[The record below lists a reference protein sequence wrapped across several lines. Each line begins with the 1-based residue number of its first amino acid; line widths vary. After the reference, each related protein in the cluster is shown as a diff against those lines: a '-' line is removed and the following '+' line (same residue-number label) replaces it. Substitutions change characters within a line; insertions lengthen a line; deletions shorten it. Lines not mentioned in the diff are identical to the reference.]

1 MDFLGKMGDTISTKG
16 KAVADKAKVLA
27 EIAALKSQISACEEV
42 MKKNCLE
49 IGKLYYE
56 EYSNAPEA
64 AFENQCQAISNAQ
77 KGIRELQ
84 EKIDALKQA

>member
-1 MDFLGKMGDTISTKG
+1 MDFLEKMGDTISTKG

-27 EIAALKSQISACEEV
+27 ETAALKSQISACEEV
-42 MKKNCLE
+42 MKKNYLE

-56 EYSNAPEA
+56 EFSDAPEA
-64 AFENQCQAISNAQ
+64 AFEKQCQIISNAQ

-84 EKIDALKQA
+84 EKINALKEA